1 MDSAVPH
8 PDVQY
13 IKYDKIRRVPDKTI
27 VANLIANYEY

>member
-1 MDSAVPH
+1 MDSAVPR